1 MKLFFHPSSF
11 NLGEIKMSTPSIALS
26 PHQRSFMPTIL
37 MGVIAFVVAIGG
49 LAAVLW
55 GLLNLDQ
62 AVSYGLIAVGVVV
75 FMAGAVWGARQI
87 RVATGIS
94 VGQQLLLANAVLV
107 FAFFYIPILVLI
119 IFSFNAGRNPAIW
132 EGLSLRWYGELIND
146 SAILPAFTNTII
158 VAVVSTVL
166 STIIGT
172 LISLAMERHNF
183 PLKLPFDAILYMPI
197 IIPEIVI
204 ALATLL
210 FFIIVFNMVKNLF
223 GVTWGLGRPTI
234 IIAHVAFTISFVATI
249 VRARLI
255 DMDPNMEQAAR
266 DLYADE
272 WQTFRRVTLPLL
284 LPGVISGALMGFTL
298 SLDDFLITFFVS
310 GPGSTT
316 LPVLVYSKVKFGVTP
331 DLNALATLLLV
342 FSIGLV
348 LLSQFLQRRN

>member
-1 MKLFFHPSSF
+1 
-11 NLGEIKMSTPSIALS
+11 MSTSSVAVPAPARSRTTSRLALG
-26 PHQRSFMPTIL
+26 QK
-37 MGVIAFVVAIGG
+37 
-49 LAAVLW
+49 
-55 GLLNLDQ
+55 LL
-62 AVSYGLIAVGVVV
+62 
-75 FMAGAVWGARQI
+75 
-87 RVATGIS
+87 T
-94 VGQQLLLANAVLV
+94 ANALLV
-107 FAFFYIPILVLI
+107 FAFFYTPILVLI
-119 IFSFNAGRNPAIW
+119 IFSFNAGRSGTIW
-132 EGLSLRWYGELIND
+132 EGFSLRWYAELAND
-146 SAILPAFTNTII
+146 PAILSAFTNTVI
-158 VAVVSTVL
+158 VAFMTTIL

-172 LISLAMERHNF
+172 MISLAMERHHF
-183 PLKLPFDAILYMPI
+183 PFKLPLDAVLYMPI

-223 GVTWGLGRPTI
+223 GITWGLGLPTI

-249 VRARLI
+249 VRARLV

-272 WQTFRRVTLPLL
+272 WQTFRRVTFPLL
-284 LPGVISGALMGFTL
+284 MPAIISGALMGFTL

-316 LPVLVYSKVKFGVTP
+316 LPILVYSKVKFGVTP

-348 LLSQFLQRRN
+348 LLAQFLQRRD

>member
-1 MKLFFHPSSF
+1 
-11 NLGEIKMSTPSIALS
+11 MSTSSAAVPA
-26 PHQRSFMPTIL
+26 PMRSRTTSSL
-37 MGVIAFVVAIGG
+37 AWGQKL
-49 LAAVLW
+49 LAANAW
-55 GLLNLDQ
+55 
-62 AVSYGLIAVGVVV
+62 LI
-75 FMAGAVWGARQI
+75 
-87 RVATGIS
+87 
-94 VGQQLLLANAVLV
+94 
-107 FAFFYIPILVLI
+107 FAFFYTPILVLI
-119 IFSFNAGRNPAIW
+119 IFSFNAGRSGTVW
-132 EGLSLRWYGELIND
+132 EGFSLRWYGELAND
-146 SAILPAFTNTII
+146 PAILSAFTNTVI
-158 VAVVSTVL
+158 VAFVATIL

-172 LISLAMERHNF
+172 MISLAMERHHF
-183 PLKLPFDAILYMPI
+183 PFKLPLDAVLYMPI

-223 GVTWGLGRPTI
+223 GITWGLGLPTI

-249 VRARLI
+249 VRARLV

-272 WQTFRRVTLPLL
+272 WQTFRRVTFPLL
-284 LPGVISGALMGFTL
+284 MPAVVSGALMGFTL

-316 LPVLVYSKVKFGVTP
+316 LPILVYSKVKFGVTP

-348 LLSQFLQRRN
+348 LLAQFLQRRD

>member
-1 MKLFFHPSSF
+1 
-11 NLGEIKMSTPSIALS
+11 
-26 PHQRSFMPTIL
+26 
-37 MGVIAFVVAIGG
+37 
-49 LAAVLW
+49 
-55 GLLNLDQ
+55 
-62 AVSYGLIAVGVVV
+62 
-75 FMAGAVWGARQI
+75 
-87 RVATGIS
+87 
-94 VGQQLLLANAVLV
+94 
-107 FAFFYIPILVLI
+107 VLI

-183 PLKLPFDAILYMPI
+183 PLKLPLDAILYMPI

-234 IIAHVAFTISFVATI
+234 IIAHIAFTISFVATI

-272 WQTFRRVTLPLL
+272 WQAFRRVTLPLL

-316 LPVLVYSKVKFGVTP
+316 LPILVYSKVKFGITP

>member
-1 MKLFFHPSSF
+1 
-11 NLGEIKMSTPSIALS
+11 MSTSSVAVPAPTRSRTTSRLALG
-26 PHQRSFMPTIL
+26 QK
-37 MGVIAFVVAIGG
+37 
-49 LAAVLW
+49 
-55 GLLNLDQ
+55 LL
-62 AVSYGLIAVGVVV
+62 
-75 FMAGAVWGARQI
+75 
-87 RVATGIS
+87 T
-94 VGQQLLLANAVLV
+94 ANALLV
-107 FAFFYIPILVLI
+107 FAFFYTPILVLI
-119 IFSFNAGRNPAIW
+119 IFSFNAGRSGTIW
-132 EGLSLRWYGELIND
+132 EGFSLRWYAELAND
-146 SAILPAFTNTII
+146 PAILSAFTNTII
-158 VAVVSTVL
+158 VAFVTTLL
-166 STIIGT
+166 STAIGT
-172 LISLAMERHNF
+172 MISLAMERHQF
-183 PLKLPFDAILYMPI
+183 PFKLPLDAVLYMPI

-223 GVTWGLGRPTI
+223 GITWGLGLPTI

-249 VRARLI
+249 VRARLV

-272 WQTFRRVTLPLL
+272 WQTFRRVTFPLL
-284 LPGVISGALMGFTL
+284 MPAIISGALMGFTL

-348 LLSQFLQRRN
+348 LLAQFLQRRD

>member
-1 MKLFFHPSSF
+1 
-11 NLGEIKMSTPSIALS
+11 MSTSS
-26 PHQRSFMPTIL
+26 
-37 MGVIAFVVAIGG
+37 VAIPTQARSKTASR
-49 LAAVLW
+49 LVL
-55 GLLNLDQ
+55 GPKLLT
-62 AVSYGLIAVGVVV
+62 AHTA
-75 FMAGAVWGARQI
+75 
-87 RVATGIS
+87 
-94 VGQQLLLANAVLV
+94 LV
-107 FAFFYIPILVLI
+107 FAFFYVPILVLI
-119 IFSFNAGRNPAIW
+119 IFSFNAGSVPSVW
-132 EGLSLRWYGELIND
+132 EGFSLRWY
-146 SAILPAFTNTII
+146 SALFSQPDVWQAFTNTII
-158 VAVVSTVL
+158 VAFVATAL

-172 LISLAMERHNF
+172 MISLAMERHHF
-183 PLKLPFDAILYMPI
+183 PFKLPLDAVLYMPI

-210 FFIIVFNMVKNLF
+210 FFIIVFNIVKTLF

-266 DLYADE
+266 DLYANE
-272 WQTFRRVTLPLL
+272 WQAFRRVTFPLL
-284 LPGVISGALMGFTL
+284 MPAIISGALMAFTL

-348 LLSQFLQRRN
+348 LLAQFLQRRD